1 MEFLMEPSAE
11 PQELDLPL
19 EFKFAMRK
27 AELQAAEMTWDQL
40 YTALLNLYSQR
51 LVEITAIKDILV
63 EEGVNI
69 EFDIS
74 SELELEELAQMYSE
88 YDEDDD
94 DYEEGDALQPF

>member
-40 YTALLNLYSQR
+40 YAALLNLYNQR

-69 EFDIS
+69 EFDLS
-74 SELELEELAQMYSE
+74 SELELEELAQMYG
-88 YDEDDD
+88 YDEDEESEDD
-94 DYEEGDALQPF
+94 DEALLPF

>member
-40 YTALLNLYSQR
+40 YAALLNLYNQR

-69 EFDIS
+69 EFDLS
-74 SELELEELAQMYSE
+74 SELELEELAQMYG
-88 YDEDDD
+88 YDEDEESEDD
-94 DYEEGDALQPF
+94 DETLLPF

>member
-11 PQELDLPL
+11 PQGLDLPL

-40 YTALLNLYSQR
+40 YKSLLNLYNQR
-51 LVEITAIKDILV
+51 LIEITAIKDILV

-69 EFDIS
+69 EFDLS
-74 SELELEELAQMYSE
+74 SELELEELAQMYG
-88 YDEDDD
+88 YDEDEDNEDDD
-94 DYEEGDALQPF
+94 DTLLPF

>member
-40 YTALLNLYSQR
+40 YAALLNLYNQR
-51 LVEITAIKDILV
+51 LVEITAIKDLLV

-69 EFDIS
+69 EFDLS
-74 SELELEELAQMYSE
+74 SELELEELAQMYG
-88 YDEDDD
+88 YDEDEESEDD
-94 DYEEGDALQPF
+94 DETLLPF

>member
-40 YTALLNLYSQR
+40 YTALLNLYNQR

-69 EFDIS
+69 EFDLS
-74 SELELEELAQMYSE
+74 SELELEELAQMYG
-88 YDEDDD
+88 YDEDEESEDD
-94 DYEEGDALQPF
+94 DETLLPF

>member
-40 YTALLNLYSQR
+40 YAALLNLYNQR

-69 EFDIS
+69 EFDLS
-74 SELELEELAQMYSE
+74 SELELEELAQMYGCDEDEES
-88 YDEDDD
+88 EDDD
-94 DYEEGDALQPF
+94 ETLLPF

>member
-1 MEFLMEPSAE
+1 MNSPMAPSIE
-11 PQELDLPL
+11 PQDFELPL
-19 EFKFAMRK
+19 EFKFARRK
-27 AELQAAEMTWDQL
+27 AEIQAGEMTWEQL
-40 YTALLNLYSQR
+40 YSALLNLYGQR
-51 LVEITAIKDILV
+51 LMEITAIKDILAD
-63 EEGVNI
+63 EGVNI

>member
-40 YTALLNLYSQR
+40 YRSLLNLYNQR
-51 LVEITAIKDILV
+51 LIEITAIKDILV

-69 EFDIS
+69 EFDLS
-74 SELELEELAQMYSE
+74 SELELKELAQMYG
-88 YDEDDD
+88 YDEDEDNEDDD
-94 DYEEGDALQPF
+94 DTLLPF

>member
-40 YTALLNLYSQR
+40 YAALLNLYNQR

-69 EFDIS
+69 EFDLS
-74 SELELEELAQMYSE
+74 SELELEELAQMYG
-88 YDEDDD
+88 YDEDEESEDD
-94 DYEEGDALQPF
+94 DVVSL

>member
-40 YTALLNLYSQR
+40 YTALLNLYNQR

-69 EFDIS
+69 EFDLS
-74 SELELEELAQMYSE
+74 SELELEELAQMYG
-88 YDEDDD
+88 YDEDEDNEDDD
-94 DYEEGDALQPF
+94 DTLLPF